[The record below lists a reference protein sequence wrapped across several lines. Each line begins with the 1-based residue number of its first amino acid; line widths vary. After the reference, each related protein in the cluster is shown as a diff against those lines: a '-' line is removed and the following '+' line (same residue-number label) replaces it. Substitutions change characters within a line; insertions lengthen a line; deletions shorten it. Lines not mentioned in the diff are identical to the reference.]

1 MESITLAQLWQQ
13 QPFKPRSSAHI
24 CLNRRWCN
32 EVKLIHLY
40 KVGVKCGLSSS
51 ENSRNNLMIRINHHF
66 VFHLTPSFEDYPTA
80 ESLSKRSRCKA
91 AAQGSLIF
99 AEYCISS
106 AWADR
111 LWDMNTFLSSLPTGK
126 RWSDTSLVSVSPSRK
141 VEHVSDCWMTNW
153 PQTCRA
159 AMTFSLWR
167 RVHDY
172 KVV

>member
-13 QPFKPRSSAHI
+13 QPFKPRSSVHI

-80 ESLSKRSRCKA
+80 ESLSERSRCKA
-91 AAQGSLIF
+91 AARGSFIF

-126 RWSDTSLVSVSPSRK
+126 RWSDTSPVSVYLAERLNMCQTAGWQTDLRPAGQRWRSRCGEGFVIIK
-141 VEHVSDCWMTNW
+141 
-153 PQTCRA
+153 
-159 AMTFSLWR
+159 
-167 RVHDY
+167 
-172 KVV
+172 